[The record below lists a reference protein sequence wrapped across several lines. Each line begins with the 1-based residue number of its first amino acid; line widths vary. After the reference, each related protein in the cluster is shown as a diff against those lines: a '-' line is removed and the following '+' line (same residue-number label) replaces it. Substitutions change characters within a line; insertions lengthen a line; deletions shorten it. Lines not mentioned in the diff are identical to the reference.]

1 MAPSI
6 QPIHDSDAHSGT
18 RGDIRAQTCPVVESA
33 GSPAPSAVPAPAA
46 TTAAPRARRR
56 QAARGGERPRPRA
69 LGNNANSAAT
79 AAQGRDLRAQRYR
92 ARAWLSTVT
101 RLRRVSKCGRVSVI
115 EGGEVLVRSG
125 QGKDGSRTAGLGGL
139 ATCGSVWACPVCSAK
154 IAARRT
160 QEIERLLAWNAGRRG
175 TVALATFTVRHHT
188 GHRLRDVRRAVTEAW
203 RKMTS
208 SRAWKKSRRDLG
220 MDGYVR
226 ALECTVGDNG
236 WHLHAHVLTLFDG
249 PVSHE
254 TVEAWS
260 DELYEMWSSALATIG
275 FEASRK
281 HGVDVRL
288 GSNALDGLGK
298 YLSKIT
304 YEAAGGRFKR
314 GRKGGRTPFELLDDA
329 INTGLADDFDLWFE
343 WERDSKGMRQLTWS
357 RGLKDRVGVDDVTDE
372 EIAEEDEQGETIAII
387 SPSSWKPS
395 SRTGLYWH
403 VAELLNVIEADGT
416 DAALNWLDRHGYVY
430 ELPPWAEAR
439 AG

>member
-1 MAPSI
+1 MFPTVTHR
-6 QPIHDSDAHSGT
+6 PDSREAEQHPL
-18 RGDIRAQTCPVVESA
+18 RGEPRGESTA
-33 GSPAPSAVPAPAA
+33 TAA

-56 QAARGGERPRPRA
+56 WQAARGGERPRPLA

-79 AAQGRDLRAQRYR
+79 AGQRGDLRSQRYR

-101 RLRRVSKCGRVSVI
+101 NLRRVSKCGRVSVI
-115 EGGEVLVRSG
+115 EGGEVLVRTG
-125 QGKDGSRTAGLGGL
+125 QAEDGSRTAGLGGL
-139 ATCGSVWACPVCSAK
+139 STCGSVWACPVCSAK

-160 QEIERLLAWNAGRRG
+160 QEIERLLAWNARRGG

-208 SRAWKKSRRDLG
+208 SRAWKTSRRDLG

-260 DELYEMWSSALATIG
+260 DELYEMWSSALAKIG

-288 GSNALDGLGK
+288 GTNALDGLGR

-357 RGLKDRVGVDDVTDE
+357 RGLKGRVGLEEVTDE
-372 EIAEEDEQGETIAII
+372 QIAEEDEQGETIAVIT
-387 SPSSWKPS
+387 PSSWKPS
-395 SRTGLYWH
+395 SPNGLYWH
-403 VAELLNVIEADGT
+403 VAELLNVIETDGP
-416 DAALNWLDRHGYVY
+416 AAGLQWLDRHGYVY
-430 ELPPWAEAR
+430 ELPPWAEAT
-439 AG
+439 